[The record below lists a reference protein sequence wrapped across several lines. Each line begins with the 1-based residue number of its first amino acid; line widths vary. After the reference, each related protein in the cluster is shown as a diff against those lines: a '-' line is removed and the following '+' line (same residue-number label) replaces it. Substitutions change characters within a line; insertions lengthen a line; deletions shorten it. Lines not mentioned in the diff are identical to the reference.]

1 MQFDL
6 QKSKKWNLR
15 PIRNIKD
22 LLGDDVR
29 FIIPEYQRPYS
40 WEEDQCETLWEDIL
54 KTFDSGEDNDMPEYF
69 LGSIVT
75 YQEGSKKELSVIDGQ
90 QRITTFT
97 LIFRALFEQLT
108 SEQRKKPL
116 KIRENYIKDC
126 GERIWQN
133 DIDSVHSFCFM
144 SHI

>member
-1 MQFDL
+1 MEFKAD
-6 QKSKKWNLR
+6 KKY
-15 PIRNIKD
+15 IKD

-75 YQEGSKKELSVIDGQ
+75 YQEENKKELSVIDGQ

-97 LIFRALFEQLT
+97 LIFRALFEHLV
-108 SEQRKKPL
+108 SEKLSERL
-116 KIRENYIKDC
+116 KDYVKEC
-126 GERIWQN
+126 GKRVWQN
-133 DIDSVHSFCFM
+133 DIDKDPIFYSM
-144 SHI
+144 SPI